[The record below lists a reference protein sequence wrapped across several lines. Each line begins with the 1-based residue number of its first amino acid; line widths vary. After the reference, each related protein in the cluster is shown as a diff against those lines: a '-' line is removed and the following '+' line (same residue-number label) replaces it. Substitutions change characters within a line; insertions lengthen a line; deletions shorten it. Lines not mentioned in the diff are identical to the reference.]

1 MRPAVLAALL
11 LAACGGTTGSN
22 LVSFRAMAGGAA
34 DATSPLTFDTAAGYH
49 VSLTRAR
56 LRIGAVYLNQ
66 STVNSGAGPAPCIL
80 PGIYVAEAF
89 GPVTVDLLSP
99 VLQPFPTLGEGTAT
113 PAKTAE
119 VWLTGGDVNARTD
132 PTVIFDVA
140 GTATKGG
147 VAYPFQG
154 TITISDNW
162 GIPTPNPALPG
173 ANPICKQR
181 IATPILVDFTPT
193 DGGLLTLRIRPSGM
207 FQDLDFATLSP
218 APGSSTLAIPD
229 GPAGAG
235 SNLHKGLLANSG
247 VYEFSWSG

>member
-1 MRPAVLAALL
+1 MRGTLLAILV
-11 LAACGGTTGSN
+11 AACGGTTGSS
-22 LVSFRAMAGGAA
+22 LVSFRAMAGGPA
-34 DATSPLTFDTAAGYH
+34 DATVPLSFDTSAGYH

-99 VLQPFPTLGEGTAT
+99 VLQPFPTAGEGTAT

-119 VWLTGGDVNARTD
+119 VWLTGGDVNAKTD

-140 GTATKGG
+140 GTATKSG

-154 TITISDNW
+154 SLTISDNW
-162 GIPTPNPALPG
+162 ALPASSPALPG
-173 ANPICKQR
+173 SNPICKQR
-181 IATPILVDFTPT
+181 IATPIQVDFAPS
-193 DGGLLTLRIRPSGM
+193 DGGLLTLRIHPSGM
-207 FQDLDFATLSP
+207 FQNLDFATLS
-218 APGSSTLAIPD
+218 APTGSSTLEIPN
-229 GPAGAG
+229 GPTGAG
-235 SNLHKGLLANSG
+235 LVLHDGLLSAFD

>member
-1 MRPAVLAALL
+1 MRRALLAALL
-11 LAACGGTTGSN
+11 TACGGTTGSN
-22 LVSFRAMAGGAA
+22 LVSFRAMAGGPA
-34 DATSPLTFDTAAGYH
+34 DATVPLTFDTSAGYH

-66 STVNSGAGPAPCIL
+66 STVNSGAGPGPCIL

-99 VLQPFPTLGEGTAT
+99 VLQSFPTLGEGTAT

-119 VWLTGGDVNARTD
+119 VWLTGGDVNARVD

-147 VAYPFQG
+147 ATYPFQG
-154 TITISDNW
+154 TLTISDNW
-162 GIPTPNPALPG
+162 ATPSSSPALPG

-193 DGGLLTLRIRPSGM
+193 DGGLLTLRIHPSGM
-207 FQDLDFATLSP
+207 FQTVDFATLSP
-218 APGSSTLAIPD
+218 ATGSTTLEIPN
-229 GPAGAG
+229 GPVGAG
-235 SNLHKGLLANSG
+235 LVLHTGLLSASG
-247 VYEFSWSG
+247 VYELSWSG